1 MLLVG
6 WQKGHPACKKLSG
19 RVLTWFSDWSEM
31 QTCIWSSWCHC
42 HSLSLASVKSGLV
55 LPFWYRLALVV
66 PDKGPLNGCVCER
79 ACVWW
84 PIELR
89 GLQAEWDQV
98 NWTMNGRMDQWK
110 PATAVVSQCLR
121 MTGGDVDAV
130 AVCRALQEKL
140 DQPISAPSSPPP
152 RSRSMHSGDSGVDIA
167 SSLAQNI
174 QTLKAEVSRLQSQL
188 RSAQTERE
196 WYLSIPEKMWICIV
210 VKALLVSRT
219 STCEE
224 PQWFAF

>member
-1 MLLVG
+1 
-6 WQKGHPACKKLSG
+6 
-19 RVLTWFSDWSEM
+19 
-31 QTCIWSSWCHC
+31 
-42 HSLSLASVKSGLV
+42 
-55 LPFWYRLALVV
+55 
-66 PDKGPLNGCVCER
+66 
-79 ACVWW
+79 
-84 PIELR
+84 
-89 GLQAEWDQV
+89 
-98 NWTMNGRMDQWK
+98 MNGRMDQWK
-110 PATAVVSQCLR
+110 PATAVVSPCLH

-196 WYLSIPEKMWICIV
+196 
-210 VKALLVSRT
+210 
-219 STCEE
+219 
-224 PQWFAF
+224 